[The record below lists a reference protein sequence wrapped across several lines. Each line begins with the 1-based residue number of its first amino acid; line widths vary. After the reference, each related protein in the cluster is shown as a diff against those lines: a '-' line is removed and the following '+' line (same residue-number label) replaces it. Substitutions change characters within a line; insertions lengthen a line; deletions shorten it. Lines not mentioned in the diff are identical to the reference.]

1 MTQEQCQEAQDDN
14 AGYCSQ
20 CDSLTNT
27 EVEPETNNEE
37 CVECGSDTVMGV
49 ETALVYG
56 NIEISDETEEM
67 DDNII
72 SLNDNEE
79 EDEGWN

>member
-1 MTQEQCQEAQDDN
+1 MTQVQCQEAQDDN

-20 CDSLTNT
+20 CDEITNS
-27 EVEPETNNEE
+27 EVEPDATNYE
-37 CVECGSDTVMGV
+37 CIECGSETVMGV

-56 NIEISDETEEM
+56 NIEITDETEEV
-67 DDNII
+67 DDNVI
-72 SLNDNEE
+72 SLSDNEE